1 MTKIYKEKKESER
14 KDKSGK
20 VSPPMDLALI
30 VAILVSICRDDHNL
44 HPSGHGKTHET
55 QLWTG

>member
-1 MTKIYKEKKESER
+1 MYKEKKESER

-30 VAILVSICRDDHNL
+30 VAILVSICRDDHN
-44 HPSGHGKTHET
+44 HPLGHRKTHET
-55 QLWTG
+55 Q